1 MCFYPHIT
9 IKTSKEI
16 FTGQL
21 FSYSY
26 SENSKVS
33 AYNYLFSLLPPLSS
47 ELPFCKL
54 FGTGYSPDHG
64 QGDQGPLRLSAQLI
78 AVPGEFKERRMEI

>member
-26 SENSKVS
+26 CNLTTYKYKKNTFYMPKSKSQTPLLYYIVPCIIKCR
-33 AYNYLFSLLPPLSS
+33 SL
-47 ELPFCKL
+47 
-54 FGTGYSPDHG
+54 
-64 QGDQGPLRLSAQLI
+64 
-78 AVPGEFKERRMEI
+78 